1 MGMTKD
7 EKIARAIALRD
18 AALIVVKRAGTW
30 EAGSSQIKLLT
41 ARVGTLLIGYRT
53 PFQRLPEAPEQM
65 KYFAAQ
71 HGKPSLESWPY
82 GLDVWAPK
90 KVMCIEWDD
99 QGNVLLVS
107 LRHGEWEAELIEA
120 GESTAA

>member
-1 MGMTKD
+1 MRMTKD
-7 EKIARAIALRD
+7 EKIARAIELRD
-18 AALIVVKRAGTW
+18 AALIAVKRVGTW

-41 ARVGTLLIGYRT
+41 AHVGTLLIGYRT

-71 HGKPSLESWPY
+71 HGKPSPESWHY

-90 KVMCIEWDD
+90 QMM
-99 QGNVLLVS
+99 LS
-107 LRHGEWEAELIEA
+107 LIHI
-120 GESTAA
+120 

>member
-1 MGMTKD
+1 MRMTKE
-7 EKIARAIALRD
+7 EKIARVIALRD
-18 AALIVVKRAGTW
+18 AALIVVKRAGAW
-30 EAGSSQIKLLT
+30 EAASQIKLLT
-41 ARVGTLLIGYRT
+41 AHVGTLLIGYRT

-71 HGKPSLESWPY
+71 HGKPSPESWPY

-99 QGNVLLVS
+99 QGNVLLLS

-120 GESTAA
+120 AKSD

>member
-1 MGMTKD
+1 MTKD

-18 AALIVVKRAGTW
+18 AALIAVKRAGTW

-41 ARVGTLLIGYRT
+41 AHVGTLLISYRT

-71 HGKPSLESWPY
+71 HGKPSPESWPY

-99 QGNVLLVS
+99 QGNVLLLS

-120 GESTAA
+120 AKSD

>member
-1 MGMTKD
+1 MRTRITKE

-18 AALIVVKRAGTW
+18 AALIVVKRMGTW
-30 EAGSSQIKLLT
+30 EAASQIKLLT
-41 ARVGTLLIGYRT
+41 ARVATLLIGYRT

-65 KYFAAQ
+65 KYFAVQ
-71 HGKPSLESWPY
+71 HGKPSPESWPY

-120 GESTAA
+120 AKSD

>member
-1 MGMTKD
+1 MRMTKE
-7 EKIARAIALRD
+7 EKIARVIALRD
-18 AALIVVKRAGTW
+18 AALIVVKRAGAW
-30 EAGSSQIKLLT
+30 EAASQIKLLT
-41 ARVGTLLIGYRT
+41 AHVGTLLIGYHT

-71 HGKPSLESWPY
+71 HGKLSPESWPY

-99 QGNVLLVS
+99 QGNVLLLS

-120 GESTAA
+120 AKSD

>member
-1 MGMTKD
+1 MRMTKE
-7 EKIARAIALRD
+7 EKIARVIVLRD
-18 AALIVVKRAGTW
+18 AALIVVKRAGAW
-30 EAGSSQIKLLT
+30 EAASQIKLLT

-65 KYFAAQ
+65 KYLAAQ
-71 HGKPSLESWPY
+71 HGKPSPESWPY
-82 GLDVWAPK
+82 GLDVWVPK

-99 QGNVLLVS
+99 EGNVLLVS

-120 GESTAA
+120 AKRA